1 MESNNLGKGML
12 TAAWVIALILLTWFF
27 NGILDRRY
35 NPNVN
40 LSGGSKTVTL
50 QRNHQGHYVAN
61 GKINGQPVT
70 FFVDTGATSVAIPR
84 KVAQRL
90 NLEEKSEI
98 TVSTAN
104 GRTKAYLT
112 RLETVSLG
120 DITLS
125 DVGANISPSM
135 DDDEEILLGMSFLK
149 HLTFTQQ
156 ADQLIIK
163 TPD

>member
-1 MESNNLGKGML
+1 MESNKLGKGML
-12 TAAWVIALILLTWFF
+12 TVSWVMALVLLTWFF
-27 NGILDRRY
+27 NGILDRRH
-35 NPNVN
+35 NPNIN

-61 GKINGQPVT
+61 GKINGQSVT

-90 NLEEKSEI
+90 NLEEKAEV
-98 TVSTAN
+98 TLNTAN
-104 GRTKAYLT
+104 GRAKAYLT

-120 DITLS
+120 DITL
-125 DVGANISPSM
+125 ANIGGNITPSM
-135 DDDEEILLGMSFLK
+135 DGEEILLGMSFLK

-163 TPD
+163 TPE